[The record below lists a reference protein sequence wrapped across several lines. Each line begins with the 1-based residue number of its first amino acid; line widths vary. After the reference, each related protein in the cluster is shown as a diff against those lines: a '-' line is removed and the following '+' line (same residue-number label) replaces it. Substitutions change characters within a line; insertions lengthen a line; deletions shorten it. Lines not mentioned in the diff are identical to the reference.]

1 MVLAPGR
8 CSASRGKS
16 SANSDIVEARFIEII
31 PGVRVVYEV
40 EFVSDDPAY
49 ANTVTMTWEVTAVA
63 GGSRVDITAD
73 NVPDGVSE
81 EDHAAGLDSSLRNL
95 ADYLHACLPS
105 PGAPPDV
112 SKNSSDPGRNDNVS
126 GRCCPSRF
134 ARISARS
141 RAHSGIDRMPGDAGR
156 SLAS

>member
-1 MVLAPGR
+1 LFVRVLSAKVWRYFRAASVLFTPHCRQVVLAPGR

-81 EDHAAGLDSSLRNL
+81 EDHAAGLNSSLRNL
-95 ADYLHACLPS
+95 ADYLHA
-105 PGAPPDV
+105 
-112 SKNSSDPGRNDNVS
+112 
-126 GRCCPSRF
+126 
-134 ARISARS
+134 
-141 RAHSGIDRMPGDAGR
+141 
-156 SLAS
+156 